1 MYRGH
6 DPREVR
12 DYASRDLELFM
23 AALPVIR
30 EKEATGGVSDGP
42 VR

>member
-1 MYRGH
+1 MYQGH

-12 DYASRDLELFM
+12 EYSSRDLELFM

-30 EKEATGGVSDGP
+30 EKERYGGVDEKHG
-42 VR
+42 

>member
-1 MYRGH
+1 MYCGH

-12 DYASRDLELFM
+12 EYPSRDLELFM

-30 EKEATGGVSDGP
+30 EKESFGGVRDETA
-42 VR
+42 

>member
-12 DYASRDLELFM
+12 EYDSRDLELFM

-30 EKEATGGVSDGP
+30 EKESLGGVKETHG
-42 VR
+42 

>member
-12 DYASRDLELFM
+12 EYPSRDLELFM

-30 EKEATGGVSDGP
+30 EKEAMGGVNDEH
-42 VR
+42 

>member
-1 MYRGH
+1 MYCGH

-12 DYASRDLELFM
+12 EYSSRDLELFM

-30 EKEATGGVSDGP
+30 EKESLGGANETHG
-42 VR
+42 